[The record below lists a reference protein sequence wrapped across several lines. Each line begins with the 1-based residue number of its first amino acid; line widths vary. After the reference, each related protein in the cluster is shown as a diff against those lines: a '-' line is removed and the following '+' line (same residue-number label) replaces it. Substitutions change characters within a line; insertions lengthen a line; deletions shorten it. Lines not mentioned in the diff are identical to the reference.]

1 MLVSR
6 VSDGEEVSRN
16 RGKSRMV
23 AWLPQGP
30 QKAAEFERDQQV
42 AGSPALG
49 NHRGPYK
56 GWFTIGYFLKLKL
69 I

>member
-1 MLVSR
+1 
-6 VSDGEEVSRN
+6 
-16 RGKSRMV
+16 MV

-42 AGSPALG
+42 ARSPALG
-49 NHRGPYK
+49 DHRGPHK
-56 GWFTIGYFLKLKL
+56 GWYAIGYYPKLVL